1 MAEHERPIHDD
12 ETFES
17 GVPGFAAPAS
27 RDFLLQKSAK
37 PKKPKKKHRVLKVLL
52 GLILVCVVAVGALCA
67 YWLRDMPDCS
77 AAEDFNR
84 AHDTEVYANDHTTL
98 LARFQM

>member
-27 RDFLLQKSAK
+27 RDSLPQKSAK

-84 AHDTEVYANDHTTL
+84 AHDVWRN
-98 LARFQM
+98 RKRSG